1 MPKKPKIK
9 KLKSAKRFSTTGTV
23 LFGIAFSV
31 VGVFFLVKSFAAGAV
46 VLYLQPASGSVTSGS
61 NLSVSIKLNK
71 TDPMVFNY
79 ADIYLNY
86 PANLLSVS
94 SISYAGS
101 VLDQSLGESYDNSAG
116 SLHITRYSWTDY
128 YAGDYLIATVN
139 FTSKSSGTANVSYGA
154 NSKIAFWSFSPGEN
168 MLTGTTGGS
177 YTVNPVPS
185 PPPPS
190 PPPPSPPPS
199 AGQCSDKKDNDGDGK
214 TDYPA
219 DPGCSSAGDTTES
232 PNPTTPPS
240 PTTPKSP
247 TNPSNPSV
255 PPTNNLSGPIRNLE
269 LADVG
274 FDTATLTWQ
283 SDAGVT
289 SVLEYGTEESN
300 LDKSV
305 GGNATGTDRRLVLT
319 QLTPGTLYYY
329 RLSANSGD
337 YPYSFIGQF
346 TTVGLPVMLYLR
358 TADDKPLNTKIT
370 INGVEKTT
378 AKDGSVR
385 FDLPPGTAVALI
397 KYGDKETRY
406 NFKVADSRNIQTF
419 TYRSPDKAASSKKS
433 LILGGAVMLIAAA
446 AGSYWLLRHVAGKS
460 PRHIPGPLA
469 KRLPRRHASSSPP
482 IRPKVQSPLPPP
494 SPPPLTPA
502 VPPPKPHKHFPW
514 LPETP
519 PINAAGGSKSSIA
532 AGRYVEPEDM
542 FQEGRKRLS
551 REGISR
557 TSPRRSSRR

>member
-9 KLKSAKRFSTTGTV
+9 KLKSAKRFSITGAV
-23 LFGIAFSV
+23 LFGIVFSV

-46 VLYLQPASGSVTSGS
+46 VLYLHPASGSVTSGS
-61 NLSVSIKLNK
+61 NLSVTLKLNYND
-71 TDPMVFNY
+71 TQPFNY
-79 ADIYLNY
+79 VDVYLNY

-101 VLDQSLGESYDNSAG
+101 MFSQSLGESYDNSAG
-116 SLHITRYSWTDY
+116 SLHITRYDWAFFYS
-128 YAGDYLIATVN
+128 GDYLIATVN

-154 NSKIAFWSFSPGEN
+154 NSKVSYWSFSPGPN

-199 AGQCSDKKDNDGDGK
+199 AGQCADKKDNDGDGK

-232 PNPTTPPS
+232 PNPTTPAS
-240 PTTPKSP
+240 PTTPKNP
-247 TNPSNPSV
+247 ANPSTPS
-255 PPTNNLSGPIRNLE
+255 PPPSSSTSGPISNLR

-283 SDAGVT
+283 SEAGVT
-289 SVLEYGTEESN
+289 SILEYGTEESN

-305 GGNATGTDRRLVLT
+305 GDNSTGTDRRLVIN

-329 RLSANSGD
+329 RLSASGGD

-346 TTVGLPVMLYLR
+346 TTVGLPVMLFLK
-358 TADDKPLNTKIT
+358 TADDKPLNAKIT

-378 AKDGSVR
+378 AKDGSAR
-385 FDLPPGTAVALI
+385 FDLPPGTAVAQI
-397 KYGDKETRY
+397 KYGNKEARY
-406 NFKVADSRNIQTF
+406 SFKVADSRNIQYF
-419 TYRSPDKAASSKKS
+419 SYRSPDKAAGSKKP
-433 LILGGAVMLIAAA
+433 LLFGALALLIAVA
-446 AGSYWLLRHVAGKS
+446 AGLYWLLRHVAGKS
-460 PRHIPGPLA
+460 PRHLPGPLA
-469 KRLPRRHASSSPP
+469 GRLTRRHPSL
-482 IRPKVQSPLPPP
+482 LPPAKSKAP
-494 SPPPLTPA
+494 SPPPPPA
-502 VPPPKPHKHFPW
+502 PPPLAPPPAPLKPHKHYPW

-519 PINAAGGSKSSIA
+519 PANHTGGSRSSIA

-542 FQEGRKRLS
+542 FQEGHKRLS
-551 REGISR
+551 REGIGR
-557 TSPRRSSRR
+557 SPLKRSSRR